1 MIDTVLEHS
10 LRVQAKDTPSK
21 TSTALL
27 IATDGTP
34 QSDAAI
40 ALGRVLPL
48 GDQREIKVL
57 TVVDN
62 APIPWGSV
70 DRSVITDYKRGL
82 RREARA
88 RVMAQVERLGDSDW
102 SVEIRSGNPAS
113 TIAAL
118 AKESRS
124 RIVVVGLGGH
134 GPVARWFGNETA
146 LRLMRISQVPV
157 LAVDSKLAALPH
169 RILVAMDFS
178 EASIAAARLA
188 LDIAAPHAIV
198 MLVHVVP
205 WERKEYVPEQWFR
218 DHEAHVGSQLAR
230 VTGWLDQRCNYRM
243 HQRILY
249 GNPAPSLLACAE
261 ELDADL
267 IVAGTHSRGF
277 IGRVLGGETLSKL
290 VRGTRCSMLVL
301 PAAAAFDGAQP
312 PD

>member
-1 MIDTVLEHS
+1 MTNTLVEGALKSHAEDS
-10 LRVQAKDTPSK
+10 LLRAP
-21 TSTALL
+21 TSLL

-40 ALGRVLPL
+40 ALARLLPL
-48 GDQREIKVL
+48 ADQREVTVL

-70 DRSVITDYKRGL
+70 DRSVVMDYKRGL
-82 RREARA
+82 HQEARS
-88 RVMAQVERLGDSDW
+88 RTQAQLDRLGDKHW
-102 SVEIRSGNPAS
+102 SFEVRSGNPAT

-134 GPVARWFGNETA
+134 GATARLFGNETA
-146 LRLMRISQVPV
+146 LRLMRISQVPI
-157 LAVDSKLAALPH
+157 LAVDSKLTALPK

-178 EASIAAARLA
+178 EASIEAARLA
-188 LDIAAPHAIV
+188 LEIAAPHATV
-198 MLVHVVP
+198 TLVHVVP
-205 WERKEYVPEQWFR
+205 WERKGYVPEHWFR
-218 DHEAHVGSQLAR
+218 DHEASVGSHLTR
-230 VTGWLDQRCNYRM
+230 VTGWLDQGCNYRM
-243 HQRILY
+243 HQKILY
-249 GNPAPSLLACAE
+249 GKPAPSLLACAE

-290 VRGTRCSMLVL
+290 VRGARRSMLVL
-301 PAAAAFDGAQP
+301 PATAAFQVD
-312 PD
+312 